1 MSAPQY
7 FFGELIYFEAIVR
20 FLFSHIATW
29 LFFMALL
36 FNFVRTSISHS
47 SKKEK
52 HKTSDTFIL
61 SLVMFLSYVSA
72 IPIDYLFRLTEAT
85 SVFYPKTFYLVLD
98 LVTIWILFHFFRM
111 NSCVGKICK
120 RYLLIALS
128 ANSLLFFLA
137 QLDLFLMY
145 EGYKE
150 LKPWWFWSL
159 FTVGINTFDLIMI
172 LILVIQKDFLG
183 WYKLNEKIK
192 GANRAL
198 N

>member
-7 FFGELIYFEAIVR
+7 FFGELIYLEALVR
-20 FLFSHIATW
+20 FLFSHLATW
-29 LFFMALL
+29 LFFMVLL
-36 FNFVRTSISHS
+36 INFVSTSISEGS
-47 SKKEK
+47 NNEK
-52 HKTSDTFIL
+52 QKAADAFLL
-61 SLVMFLSYVSA
+61 SLVMFFSYASA

-85 SVFYPKTFYLVLD
+85 SLFYPKTFYLVLD
-98 LVTIWILFHFFRM
+98 LVTIWILFNFFRM

-159 FTVGINTFDLIMI
+159 FTVGINTFDLIMV
-172 LILVIQKDFLG
+172 LVLVIQKDFLG
-183 WYKLNEKIK
+183 WYKLAEKVK